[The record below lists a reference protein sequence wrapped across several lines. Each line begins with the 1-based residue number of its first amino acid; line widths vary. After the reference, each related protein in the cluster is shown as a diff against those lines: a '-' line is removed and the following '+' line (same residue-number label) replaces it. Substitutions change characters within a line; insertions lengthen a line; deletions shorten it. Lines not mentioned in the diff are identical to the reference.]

1 MIRKKIKLTIPQYRE
16 RKEVYEALGYKE
28 ISCIE
33 KGINA
38 HVVYEIDENAPHYLE
53 LKEYSKKLYRR
64 GPTFVPIILLVVFAF
79 VLLSVFAILFAEQ
92 KENFDLTS
100 NAVAFLLPAFLFLFI
115 DVIYTYIYFAFN
127 RRIIEAKFKTK
138 EEILQNIEIIK
149 SK

>member
-53 LKEYSKKLYRR
+53 LKNTLKSYIVEDQHLS
-64 GPTFVPIILLVVFAF
+64 LLF
-79 VLLSVFAILFAEQ
+79 
-92 KENFDLTS
+92 
-100 NAVAFLLPAFLFLFI
+100 FL
-115 DVIYTYIYFAFN
+115 
-127 RRIIEAKFKTK
+127 
-138 EEILQNIEIIK
+138 
-149 SK
+149 